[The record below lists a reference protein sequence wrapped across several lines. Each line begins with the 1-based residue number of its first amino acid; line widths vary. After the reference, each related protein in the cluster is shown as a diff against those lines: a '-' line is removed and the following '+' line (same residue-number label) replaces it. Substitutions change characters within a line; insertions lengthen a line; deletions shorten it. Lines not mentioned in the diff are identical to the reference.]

1 MVSEVKTNG
10 NGAGIIMR
18 ARRGGSIGPV
28 VRCAAC
34 RGCITD
40 ATQGVV
46 LWQDG
51 KDAFPV
57 FAHVGAC
64 CRRVEASA
72 PEALW
77 MSQPLSAW
85 LIYLANGCKLK
96 WLKAARRAQLL
107 ASVG

>member
-1 MVSEVKTNG
+1 MVAAVNKSG
-10 NGAGIIMR
+10 NSAGIIMR
-18 ARRGGSIGPV
+18 TRRGITGPV
-28 VRCAAC
+28 VQCAAC
-34 RGCITD
+34 RGRILD
-40 ATQGVV
+40 ATEGVV

-51 KDAFPV
+51 TDAFPV

-64 CRRVEASA
+64 CRRVEKFA

-85 LIYLANGCKLK
+85 LIFLANGCKLK
-96 WLKAARRAQLL
+96 WLKAARGAQLL